1 MRSREDTAGLYKIF
15 IFLSQIITTYNLVVK
30 TYGSSGAKDQ
40 GHINAQFS
48 FKLCGD
54 VGFHGY
60 FCTLLIS
67 GRLDIDYGKHAKG
80 WNTM

>member
-1 MRSREDTAGLYKIF
+1 MTRENATGLHKIF

-48 FKLCGD
+48 FKLCAD
-54 VGFHGY
+54 MGFHGY
-60 FCTLLIS
+60 FSTLLTS
-67 GRLDIDYGKHAKG
+67 GRSDIGYGKHAMG
-80 WNTM
+80 

>member
-1 MRSREDTAGLYKIF
+1 M
-15 IFLSQIITTYNLVVK
+15 VK

-54 VGFHGY
+54 VRFHGY
-60 FCTLLIS
+60 FSTLTS
-67 GRLDIDYGKHAKG
+67 ARSDIDYGKHTKG
-80 WNTM
+80 